1 MLDNSQMVAF
11 VNGRN
16 IPYSEALST
25 IKAVESRQQ
34 AVIYDAER
42 TFNGQI
48 FELRPH
54 LERLYKGLEL
64 AEIDPG
70 MTISEMESATLDVLR
85 ANRPSLEPHDDFVVR
100 QLVSPSPPGGSASQG
115 GADVIINSQPI
126 DFPSFAQSY
135 VTGVRVV
142 TPITYSPANQSLTAT
157 PEEASQQ
164 TFSLMTDDL
173 GYVTECKRAN
183 FMFVRAGRIKLPNR
197 EKVLPGVSMATTVR
211 LAESLNIPID
221 EGDFVTWEVYQ
232 SDEALTT
239 GTRYCLLPVATIN
252 GLSLPRELPGPLTR
266 KLIGAWADHGGK
278 DFVQQALSYL
288 PSEEMG
294 PPSQA

>member
-1 MLDNSQMVAF
+1 MLDNSQIVAF

-34 AVIYDAER
+34 AAIYDAER

-85 ANRPSLEPHDDFVVR
+85 ANRTSLEPHDDFVVR

-135 VTGVRVV
+135 VTGV
-142 TPITYSPANQSLTAT
+142 
-157 PEEASQQ
+157 
-164 TFSLMTDDL
+164 
-173 GYVTECKRAN
+173 
-183 FMFVRAGRIKLPNR
+183 
-197 EKVLPGVSMATTVR
+197 
-211 LAESLNIPID
+211 
-221 EGDFVTWEVYQ
+221 
-232 SDEALTT
+232 
-239 GTRYCLLPVATIN
+239 
-252 GLSLPRELPGPLTR
+252 
-266 KLIGAWADHGGK
+266 
-278 DFVQQALSYL
+278 
-288 PSEEMG
+288 
-294 PPSQA
+294 